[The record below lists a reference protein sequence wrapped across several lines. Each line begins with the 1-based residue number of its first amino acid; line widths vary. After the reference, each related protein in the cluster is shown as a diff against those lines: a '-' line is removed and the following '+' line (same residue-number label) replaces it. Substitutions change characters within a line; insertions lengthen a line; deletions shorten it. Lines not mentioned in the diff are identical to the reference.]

1 MDTMLRFVNMLAWA
15 ICVLF
20 GLRALLALFF
30 DYQYRYTKAGRLL
43 YLRDQ
48 LQGVTRSYPWPR
60 YFCYSGVAA
69 LWIIAA
75 SAY

>member
-15 ICVLF
+15 VCV
-20 GLRALLALFF
+20 
-30 DYQYRYTKAGRLL
+30 
-43 YLRDQ
+43 
-48 LQGVTRSYPWPR
+48 
-60 YFCYSGVAA
+60 SGVAA